1 MSSMN
6 PYLLYCSYE
15 IQISPEYR
23 RKGLGKFMMQTLEAC
38 ARHWKLEKIMLTVL
52 NNNENSLT
60 FFKALGYNKD
70 ETSPDV
76 LQEADYQILSK
87 SMLD

>member
-1 MSSMN
+1 M
-6 PYLLYCSYE
+6 LCCSYE

-38 ARHWKLEKIMLTVL
+38 ARHWKMEKVMLTVL
-52 NNNENSLT
+52 NNNETSIN
-60 FFKALGYNKD
+60 FFNALGYTKD

-87 SMLD
+87 SMLH

>member
-1 MSSMN
+1 MSSIN
-6 PYLLYCSYE
+6 SYLLYCSYE

-23 RKGLGKFMMQTLEAC
+23 RKGLGKFMMKTLEAC
-38 ARHWKLEKIMLTVL
+38 ARHWNLEKLMLTVL
-52 NNNENSLT
+52 NNNENSLI
-60 FFKALGYNKD
+60 FFKALGYTKD